1 MLDDEVDVSANQ
13 DEQGHGVTLW
23 EGMLLAVAPRFRS
36 DYCAGRSLAARL
48 LVNPPNRM
56 LASWLPED
64 IRRWRYS
71 AHNRPA
77 LQRGELPP
85 MTARLRSRLARVSR
99 ALLLG
104 AAALFYLQFGLQA
117 MFHSPPQGVL
127 TLVGALALGWAAVRI
142 PRKWSRSAIVLAG
155 TLPLLV
161 LHAVFTL
168 IDPGELP
175 FLIGSAPVP
184 VIAGAVWIST
194 RSSSS
199 DGLAT
204 EE

>member
-1 MLDDEVDVSANQ
+1 
-13 DEQGHGVTLW
+13 
-23 EGMLLAVAPRFRS
+23 
-36 DYCAGRSLAARL
+36 
-48 LVNPPNRM
+48 
-56 LASWLPED
+56 
-64 IRRWRYS
+64 
-71 AHNRPA
+71 
-77 LQRGELPP
+77 
-85 MTARLRSRLARVSR
+85 MTARLRSRLARASR

-117 MFHSPPQGVL
+117 VFHSPPQGGL
-127 TLVGALALGWAAVRI
+127 ALVGALALGWAAART
-142 PRKWSRSAIVLAG
+142 PRKWPRSAIVLAG

-168 IDPGELP
+168 IEPRELP